1 MQRSLS
7 LAALVFSLSACTART
22 GATPTPIPASLEAPS
37 AVASSP
43 TLPQLEAAATQ
54 PAPVGEPPASQAA
67 EIPGAE
73 GLILRGV
80 FYPAPGPSAPGVL
93 LLHMYGGSKADW
105 DELAQAL
112 QGAGFAALA
121 IDLRGHGETGGTEDW
136 ALARQDVAAAYAW
149 LATHE
154 GVDGARVGVVGASIG
169 ANLALVQ
176 GAEDASVAAIGLL
189 SPGFDYFRVVIE
201 GLIEEYGDRPSFLAA
216 SEEDTY
222 SAETVRA
229 LAASALGEAELAIYT
244 GAGHGTAMLENEPD
258 LTVRLIAF
266 LARWLIPEN

>member
-1 MQRSLS
+1 MIHRSLY
-7 LAALVFSLSACTART
+7 LAIALSLSACTAQPVPT
-22 GATPTPIPASLEAPS
+22 STPIPPSSQAPT

-43 TLPQLEAAATQ
+43 TLPPPGAGATQ
-54 PAPVGEPPASQAA
+54 PAAIGEPPAPQAA

-80 FYPAPGPSAPGVL
+80 FYPAAAPSAPGVL

-105 DELAQAL
+105 DELAQGL
-112 QGAGFAALA
+112 QSAGFAALA
-121 IDLRGHGETGGTEDW
+121 IDLRGQGETGGTEDW

-154 GVDGARVGVVGASIG
+154 GVDRAHVGIVGASIG

-176 GAEDASVAAIGLL
+176 GADDTTVDAIGLL
-189 SPGFDYFRVVIE
+189 SPGFDFFGVAVE

-216 SEEDTY
+216 SEEDVY
-222 SAETVRA
+222 SADTVRA
-229 LAASALGEAELAIYT
+229 LASSALGEAELAIYT
-244 GAGHGTAMLENEPD
+244 GAGHGTAMLESEPD
-258 LTVRLIAF
+258 LAIRLIAF
-266 LARWLIPEN
+266 LARWLIPAD